1 MYVGLNPGITALTA
15 AVEAFQKAD
24 RLMLDAVRAVNGGD
38 ILQAALSAN
47 EAELTAKSAAAVA
60 RKAIEVSGT
69 LLDIFA

>member
-1 MYVGLNPGITALTA
+1 VYIGSIPGITALTE

-24 RLMLDAVRAVNGGD
+24 RLMLSAVRAVNEGD

-60 RKAIEVSGT
+60 GKAVEVSGT
-69 LLDIFA
+69 LLDILA

>member
-1 MYVGLNPGITALTA
+1 VYIGSIPGITALTE

-24 RLMLDAVRAVNGGD
+24 RLMLSAVRAVNEGD

-60 RKAIEVSGT
+60 RKAVEVSGT
-69 LLDIFA
+69 LLDILA